1 MIQGLTWGSVGL
13 AGRCSDYFRVSG
25 IGEVPVQQV
34 QQATEA
40 VSHQAGQ
47 HPAVDD
53 DRGAG
58 NALAG
63 ELNSG
68 RLGGAG
74 LDVFAQEPLPGDSPL
89 LSTPNT
95 ILSPHVA

>member
-63 ELNSG
+63 N
-68 RLGGAG
+68 
-74 LDVFAQEPLPGDSPL
+74 
-89 LSTPNT
+89 
-95 ILSPHVA
+95 